1 MELVLPYAFCKLHGI
16 ALVNDNKA
24 STLHYSGELNPKI
37 ISNIQHLFNEKIE
50 TKNYQIND
58 FESFLTEIYS
68 DKSSDYDLD
77 NLDQL
82 NLENLANSIQPS
94 DDLLDDKNKGPIIK
108 LINATITKAIK
119 ARASDIH
126 LEPFENNLTIRFR
139 VDGVL
144 KEVLKYQKNITQM
157 IISRIKIMSNLDI
170 SERRLPQDGRISINI
185 GKKEVDLRV
194 STLPSSFGE
203 RVVLRILEKD
213 KSNLELESLG
223 FSNEIQ
229 TKFKNALSKNEG
241 IILVTGPTGSGKT
254 TTLYSGLK
262 NISDRS
268 QNILTIEDPVEY
280 ALNGI
285 GQTQV
290 NSKTGLTFAK
300 GLRAILRQDPDVVM
314 VGEIRDKETA
324 DIAIQASLTGH
335 LVLSTVHTT
344 SAVNA
349 ITRLRDM
356 GIESFLLSSSLRSII
371 SQRLVRRLCNN
382 CKEEVAPS
390 SEAIKL
396 FNLKNNSKVFT
407 ARGCEECSF
416 SGFQGRIAIA
426 ECIQVDSITRDL
438 IHQKASESKIVD
450 HVFKDQPSIDEASR
464 ELIISGITSCEEII
478 RLNNLKEDASL

>member
-1 MELVLPYAFCKLHGI
+1 MNLPLPYSYCKL
-16 ALVNDNKA
+16 NKVTITNENNH
-24 STLHYSGELNPKI
+24 STLHVCGELKPI
-37 ISNIQHLFNEKIE
+37 ILSSIQNLFADSVEKK
-50 TKNYQIND
+50 TYSDDD
-58 FESFLTEIYS
+58 FQSLLTELYT
-68 DKSSDYDLD
+68 DKTEDLDFSELD
-77 NLDQL
+77 NLDL
-82 NLENLANSIQPS
+82 ADIANSISPS

-108 LINATITKAIK
+108 LINATITRAIK

-213 KSNLELESLG
+213 KSHVELGSLG
-223 FSNEIQ
+223 FSNDIQ
-229 TKFKNALSKNEG
+229 TKFKNALQKNEG

-335 LVLSTVHTT
+335 LVLSTVHTN

-356 GIESFLLSSSLRSII
+356 GIEPYLLSSSLLFVL
-371 SQRLVRRLCNN
+371 SQRLVRRLCVKCKKPDNDQKSIKLMKSNN
-382 CKEEVAPS
+382 IKGEIFKPVGCKHCDNTGYSGRLSIGECIVVDEKINELIYKQA
-390 SEAIKL
+390 SEAEITDYV
-396 FNLKNNSKVFT
+396 FKNNKKIFLNGLEAV
-407 ARGCEECSF
+407 
-416 SGFQGRIAIA
+416 IAG
-426 ECIQVDSITRDL
+426 ETSIT
-438 IHQKASESKIVD
+438 
-450 HVFKDQPSIDEASR
+450 
-464 ELIISGITSCEEII
+464 EIL
-478 RLNNLKEDASL
+478 RVSQE